1 MNSPSRYSSGSRQ
14 NFLKARA
21 SREGNQ
27 VSCTRISIW
36 ALLFIWFA
44 FVLYFLASG
53 NFVTTVLTTVKDE
66 SRGDGLKNGGI
77 KGVPINYIEAVA
89 VPEAQEAPPVGPGSD
104 FHVIFSTDC
113 GTYQDWQTL
122 VLFHSAT
129 VVGQL
134 GPITRIA
141 SGCDE
146 EKKKVLT
153 DLYKKLYPHYHVHFT
168 PDFKTDAKSK
178 KSCQCLI
185 IKYYENFHFT

>member
-1 MNSPSRYSSGSRQ
+1 MNSPSKYSSGSRQ

-21 SREGNQ
+21 IREGNQ
-27 VSCTRISIW
+27 LSCTRISIW
-36 ALLFIWFA
+36 GLLFLWLA

-53 NFVTTVLTTVKDE
+53 NFVTTVLNNVKE
-66 SRGDGLKNGGI
+66 NSQGDGSKNGVTNGI
-77 KGVPINYIEAVA
+77 PINYIQAVVEPDA
-89 VPEAQEAPPVGPGSD
+89 DEVPPQGPGSD

-129 VVGQL
+129 VVGQK

-141 SGCDE
+141 SGCDA

-153 DLYKKLYPHYHVHFT
+153 DLYKKLYPQYHVHFT

-178 KSCQCLI
+178 KSCQCQLKLLLQANI
-185 IKYYENFHFT
+185 